1 MDIKPIL
8 QQLTQAR
15 GPSGGEGE
23 AARLVAQLMQP
34 LCQDVSIDA
43 VGNVTGIKF
52 GHGPEPRPRVMLM
65 AHLDEIH
72 LTVSAIDGAFLRFVE
87 DYYDPRALV
96 GAQVTVLGKTRLPGV
111 IGDLPP
117 HLMTAKDRQRMP
129 EIEELVIDLGLD
141 AAQIADLVQV
151 GDQVL
156 LDGDF
161 QELMGDRI
169 VAKALDDRLLVATML
184 ATLDALQ
191 RVQHPCDVIAVASV
205 QEEFSG
211 LGAPTAT
218 WGQQPDLS
226 IALDVTFGRQPG
238 MPEVDSFPLG
248 SGPAI
253 SLGPSLHPRI
263 TQTLLDLAEKLEI
276 PHEVDVQPGHTGTDA
291 WGIQVAAGGA
301 PTGLV
306 SIPIR
311 NMHTAVEVAD
321 LKDVT
326 RTVRL
331 LTAFLTQADAAFLDH
346 LAYRLP
352 DFQEA
357 AP

>member
-1 MDIKPIL
+1 MEIKPIL

-23 AARLVAQLMQP
+23 AAKLVARLMQP
-34 LCQDVSIDA
+34 LCQEVSIDA
-43 VGNVTGIKF
+43 VGNVIGLKP
-52 GHGPEPRPRVMLM
+52 GSGPEPRPRVMLM

-87 DYYDPRALV
+87 NGYDPRTLV
-96 GAQVTVLGKTRLPGV
+96 GAQVTVLGKKPLPGV

-117 HLMTAKDRQRMP
+117 HLMTAKDRKRMP
-129 EIEELVIDLGLD
+129 ELEEMVIDLGLT
-141 AAQIADLVQV
+141 AGQVAELVRV
-151 GDQVL
+151 GDQVV
-156 LDGDF
+156 LDGPF
-161 QELMGDRI
+161 QELLGDR
-169 VAKALDDRLLVATML
+169 VASKALDDRLLVTTML
-184 ATLDALQ
+184 AALDALQ

-211 LGAPTAT
+211 LGARTAT
-218 WGQQPDLS
+218 WGQRPDLA
-226 IALDVTFGRQPG
+226 IALDVTFARQPG
-238 MPEVDSFPLG
+238 APEEDTFPLG
-248 SGPAI
+248 GGPAI
-253 SLGPSLHPRI
+253 AMGPNLHPRI
-263 TQTLLDLAEKLEI
+263 TQTLLELAEKLEI
-276 PHEVDVQPGHTGTDA
+276 PHEVDVQPSRTGTDA
-291 WGIQVAAGGA
+291 WGIQVTAGGA

-331 LTAFLTQADAAFLDH
+331 LTAFLAQADAAFLDH

-357 AP
+357 EK

>member
-1 MDIKPIL
+1 MDIKSTL

-23 AARLVAQLMQP
+23 AAKLVAQLLQP
-34 LCQDVSIDA
+34 LCHDVTIDA
-43 VGNVTGIKF
+43 VGNVIGLKR
-52 GHGPEPRPRVMLM
+52 GAGPEPRPAVMLM

-87 DYYDPRALV
+87 NGYDPRVLV
-96 GAQVTVLGKTRLPGV
+96 GAQVTVMGQRPLPGV

-117 HLMTAKDRQRMP
+117 HLQTEKHRQQMP
-129 EIEELVIDLGLD
+129 KLTELVIDLGLE
-141 AAQIADLVQV
+141 ASQVAELVQV
-151 GDQVL
+151 GDTAL
-156 LDGDF
+156 LDGPF
-161 QELMGDRI
+161 QELLGDR
-169 VAKALDDRLLVATML
+169 VASKALDDRLLVTTIL

-191 RVQHPCDVIAVASV
+191 SVSHSCDVIAVASV
-205 QEEFSG
+205 GEEYNG
-211 LGAPTAT
+211 LGAQTAT
-218 WGQQPDLS
+218 FARRPDLA
-226 IALDVTFGRQPG
+226 IALDVTFARQPG
-238 MPEVDSFPLG
+238 VREEETHPLG

-253 SLGPSLHPRI
+253 ATGPNMHPKI
-263 TQTLLDLAEKLEI
+263 TRKLLDLAEALEI
-276 PHEVDVQPGHTGTDA
+276 PHEVSVLPGRTGTDA
-291 WGIQVAAGGA
+291 WGIQVTAGGV

-311 NMHTAVEVAD
+311 NMHTPVEVAD

-326 RTVRL
+326 RTARL
-331 LTAFLTQADAAFLDH
+331 LAAFLAQADADYLAS

-357 AP
+357 AA